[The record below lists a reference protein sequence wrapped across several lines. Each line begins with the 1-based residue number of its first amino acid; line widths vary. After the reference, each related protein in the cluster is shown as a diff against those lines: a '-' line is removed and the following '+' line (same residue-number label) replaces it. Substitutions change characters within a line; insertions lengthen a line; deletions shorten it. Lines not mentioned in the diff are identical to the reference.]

1 MMTNYRECVRIMTE
15 RFPDQ
20 VGDGL
25 TLVKV
30 TPEGQANSEKDTFFI
45 YTVDEDF

>member
-1 MMTNYRECVRIMTE
+1 MTE

-20 VGDGL
+20 VGDGD
-25 TLVKV
+25 TLVK
-30 TPEGQANSEKDTFFI
+30 TGPEGEAGSENFTFFI